1 MPFFKKQYKSKKRLL
16 KKKQSKKDYLKKTIK
31 KNFSKKQFSKKKFT
45 KKHFKGGEFDEG
57 LKEFISQNIQQRDEN
72 YSKMLQVACKDPDN
86 CLALGEYDVDIKRF
100 FDDFRNLNYIDNTS
114 LKKIGKPSTNG
125 FVIEVPFKKMNF
137 TAFTVLKCSA
147 EETADNLF
155 YEYYVGKFFINTY
168 LKKIPCFVETYD
180 IYEFSS
186 EAVYNDIQ
194 NRVSNTTNSS
204 GLTNYDIKSYLK
216 RIDVDE
222 TNIDNLLKLSCVKN
236 KLLCILIQHFDRFY
250 SFDNT
255 YDDSFD
261 NIKHDI
267 FNLWYQIYFSLAF
280 LNKDG
285 NYNYTHYDL
294 HANNVFLYKP
304 FEGNKCIEMTYHRL
318 NGKKYTF
325 KSEYITKIID
335 YGRNYFNNGKTNTA
349 EIMKKICNFV
359 DECGS
364 DCGGAVG
371 YSIIRGVPVSGN
383 YSWTGNYSWINPI
396 EPNISHDLR
405 AVDPFSSHLTNKKTV
420 YSFTYQKDTG
430 TPQNIDNKKIDNK
443 FVITNIFNL
452 RDALESIM
460 VSFNLVNNP
469 QKYNTW
475 KVAATMNIYE
485 DGRDYEFV
493 VLPDTV

>member
-1 MPFFKKQYKSKKRLL
+1 MPLKKYKSKKRLYT
-16 KKKQSKKDYLKKTIK
+16 KRV
-31 KNFSKKQFSKKKFT
+31 SKKKFNKKRFT
-45 KKHFKGGEFDEG
+45 KKNFTKKQIKGGDFHEG
-57 LKEFISQNIQQRDEN
+57 LKEFLSQKIEQRDEN

-86 CLALGEYDVDIKRF
+86 CLALGEYDVGIKRF
-100 FDDFRNLNYIDNTS
+100 FDDFRNLNYIDIS
-114 LKKIGKPSTNG
+114 ALQKIGNPSSNG
-125 FVIEVPFKKMNF
+125 FIIEVPFKKQNF

-147 EETADNLF
+147 IQKADNLF

-168 LKKIPCFVETYD
+168 LKKLPCFVETYD

-186 EAVYNDIQ
+186 EAVYNDIK
-194 NRVSNTTNSS
+194 NRVSKIN
-204 GLTNYDIKSYLK
+204 GLTNYDIKSNLK

-222 TNIDNLLKLSCVKN
+222 TNIDDLLKLSCVKN

-250 SFDNT
+250 SFHDT
-255 YDDSFD
+255 YEKSFD
-261 NIKHDI
+261 NIKYDI

-280 LNKDG
+280 LNKDN

-304 FEGNKCIEMTYHRL
+304 FQGNKCIQMTYHRL
-318 NGKKYTF
+318 NGKSYTF
-325 KSEYITKIID
+325 KSEYIIKIID

-349 EIMKKICNFV
+349 QIIKKICYF
-359 DECGS
+359 DECEP
-364 DCGGAVG
+364 DCGEEFG
-371 YSIIRGVPVSGN
+371 YNNIKGLSNGEDF
-383 YSWTGNYSWINPI
+383 YWINPI

-405 AVDPFSSHLTNKKTV
+405 AVEPYSDTLTDQPTV
-420 YSFTYQKDTG
+420 HSFVYAHKYG
-430 TPQNIDNKKIDNK
+430 TPQSKGYINMSRAKQ

-460 VSFNLVNNP
+460 EGFNSFKNNK
-469 QKYNTW
+469 KYDNTW